1 MRGEPGSA
9 SLPVTLDLGPTTES
23 SDEGMSYLL
32 LDRSPGAPGASY
44 RLFALTSAGV
54 LAERERCTVEAEA
67 LPAK

>member
-1 MRGEPGSA
+1 
-9 SLPVTLDLGPTTES
+9 
-23 SDEGMSYLL
+23 MSYLL

-67 LPAK
+67 PPAE